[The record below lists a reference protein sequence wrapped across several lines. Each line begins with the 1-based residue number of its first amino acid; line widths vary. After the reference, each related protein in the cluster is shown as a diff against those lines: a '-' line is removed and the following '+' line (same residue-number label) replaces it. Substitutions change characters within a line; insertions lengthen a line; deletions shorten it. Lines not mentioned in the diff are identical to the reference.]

1 MTPPPAVTDLITP
14 PLGNSFAAELDG
26 LLTHPAVRPRW
37 WLRARF
43 VIDSIVLGGAALAAV
58 LGQRPSQLT
67 TGAWSLA
74 IAYPLLVIVLLYARR
89 SPDDRLSQSAL
100 DVFAHVLG
108 VTSLAAMLTVAA
120 GSAFAAPHP
129 LALPLRLWV
138 FSLVYVG
145 VARLVL
151 RVVRRHALAHPS
163 FATPTLIVGAGVVGQ
178 QLAARLLA
186 EPSYGLRPVG
196 LIDADPLPRSGQ
208 LANSAVPILGGARD
222 LVDAAVVTGCRQVV
236 VAFSS
241 APDHLIVDGIERC
254 RRLGISILL
263 VPRLFELFNERAT
276 LDHVG
281 NVPVIS
287 LRPTDPS
294 GWEFAVKH
302 ALDGVLATLGLIL
315 LSPVIAAIALIVR
328 TSSPGPILFR
338 QLRVGRDGREFM
350 LLKFRTMRS
359 PTPADA
365 EFDLEQ
371 GSAPGGVEGVDRRTP
386 FGALL
391 RKSSLDELPQ
401 LLNVVRGEM
410 SLVGPRPERPEYVER
425 FTAEVHRYDRRH
437 RVKSGITGL
446 AQVRGLRGQ
455 TSIAE
460 RVEWD
465 NFYIQNWSIWL
476 DLRIILLTVAEVL
489 RFRDSW
495 KDRRHPHS

>member
-1 MTPPPAVTDLITP
+1 MTPPPAVTESIAAR
-14 PLGNSFAAELDG
+14 LGSFPHEPFDG
-26 LLTHPAVRPRW
+26 LLKHSSIGPRW
-37 WLRARF
+37 WLRVRF
-43 VIDSIVLGGAALAAV
+43 LLDAFVLVGAAMAAA
-58 LGQRPSQLT
+58 LGQKPSRLT
-67 TGAWSLA
+67 TGESVLA
-74 IAYPLLVIVLLYARR
+74 IAYPLVVALLLYARR
-89 SPDDRLSQSAL
+89 SPEDRLSQSSL
-100 DVFAHVLG
+100 DVFSHVLG

-120 GSAFAAPHP
+120 NSGLRSPHP
-129 LALPLRLWV
+129 LTLPLRLWI
-138 FSLVYVG
+138 FSLFYLG

-151 RVVRRHALAHPS
+151 RVVRRHALAHAS
-163 FATPTLIVGAGVVGQ
+163 FAAPTLIVGAGIVGQ
-178 QLAARLLA
+178 QLASRLIA
-186 EPSYGLRPVG
+186 EPAYGLRPVG
-196 LIDADPLPRSGQ
+196 LIDSDPLPRSGQ
-208 LANSAVPILGGARD
+208 FAASTVPILGGARD
-222 LVDAAVVTGCRQVV
+222 LVDAAVASGCRQVV

-263 VPRLFELFNERAT
+263 VPRMFELFNERAT

-302 ALDGVLATLGLIL
+302 ALDRIVAAVALLV
-315 LSPVIAAIALIVR
+315 LSPALAVIALVVR
-328 TSSPGPILFR
+328 LTSPGPILFR
-338 QLRVGRDGREFM
+338 QLRVGRDGREF
-350 LLKFRTMRS
+350 LVLKFRTMHDS
-359 PTPADA
+359 PPVEAG
-365 EFDLEQ
+365 FDLAE
-371 GSAPGGVEGVDRRTP
+371 GLAPGGVEGIDRRTP
-386 FGALL
+386 FGAVL

-401 LLNVVRGEM
+401 LINVLRGEM

-425 FTAEVHRYDRRH
+425 FTAEVDRYDRRH

-476 DLRIILLTVAEVL
+476 DLRILLLTVAEVL

-495 KDRRHPHS
+495 KDRHRPLS